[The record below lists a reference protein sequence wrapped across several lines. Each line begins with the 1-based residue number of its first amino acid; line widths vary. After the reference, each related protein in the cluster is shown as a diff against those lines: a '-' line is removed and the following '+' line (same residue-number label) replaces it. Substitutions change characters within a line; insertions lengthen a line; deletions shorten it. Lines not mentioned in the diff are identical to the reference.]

1 MITRK
6 LLYSVSLLGSILLT
20 FLLHH
25 SLSLPEWMDLLFLI
39 GLIFLVICAILIL
52 IEVDFFGA
60 FINSFRHFFSRIN
73 KKEQVIRESEKRS
86 TDSVVYRKSFP
97 SRKIFLETGMLF
109 CAFSLIVSTLIY
121 YFGR

>member
-1 MITRK
+1 MKTRK
-6 LLYSVSLLGSILLT
+6 LLYPASLLGSFILTL
-20 FLLHH
+20 LLHH
-25 SLSLPEWMDLLFLI
+25 SISLTEWMDSLFLI
-39 GLIFLVICAILIL
+39 GLMLLVICAILIL

-60 FINSFRHFFSRIN
+60 FIKSFRHFFSRIN

-97 SRKIFLETGMLF
+97 SRKIFLESGMLF
-109 CAFSLIVSTLIY
+109 CAISLTVSTFIY